1 MDSIREKI
9 VTPASLRRPE
19 GQSEAAEALPEAQT
33 PESLLKQAQ
42 YDQIMRRLQ
51 QAADEA
57 ESDVMITVQDREVSL
72 AQSKIAEQST
82 SSRPLAS
89 GGQEVQFGTGLSGGD
104 WLRWMWSLT
113 DWVERKEAHPL
124 IRPTGAQ
131 AETLT
136 GDLFVG
142 IAADWGTG
150 LYGAPK
156 IAASMRKLA
165 ATRQFDV
172 MMHLGDVY
180 YSGTKQEVDE
190 RFLKVW
196 PADAATVNRALNGN
210 HEMYSGGFGY
220 FQLILPAFKQAGS
233 YFALQNEHWVLVGL
247 DTAYIDHDMD
257 TTQVAWL
264 NVILKQAEAKKKR
277 KVVLFSHQQP
287 FSRLDAQG
295 PKLQQA
301 LSHLLEDQ
309 VITAWYWGHEHQC
322 ILYDRHPTWGF
333 FGRCLGHG
341 GIPEA
346 RKDEVKQAPADAA
359 HPGGAGCTWRRLEA
373 TAASPGC
380 LALDG
385 ANSDMKKAFDR
396 QKFAPHGFMTLEFK
410 GESLT
415 ERVLTSDGVEI
426 FSNTI
431 T

>member
-1 MDSIREKI
+1 
-9 VTPASLRRPE
+9 
-19 GQSEAAEALPEAQT
+19 
-33 PESLLKQAQ
+33 
-42 YDQIMRRLQ
+42 
-51 QAADEA
+51 
-57 ESDVMITVQDREVSL
+57 
-72 AQSKIAEQST
+72 
-82 SSRPLAS
+82 
-89 GGQEVQFGTGLSGGD
+89 
-104 WLRWMWSLT
+104 
-113 DWVERKEAHPL
+113 
-124 IRPTGAQ
+124 
-131 AETLT
+131 
-136 GDLFVG
+136 
-142 IAADWGTG
+142 
-150 LYGAPK
+150 
-156 IAASMRKLA
+156 MRKLA

-172 MMHLGDVY
+172 MMHLGDIY

-264 NVILKQAEAKKKR
+264 NVILKQAEVKKKR